1 MKNLISG
8 KRNLAAAAALVAILA
23 GGMAHAGSTND
34 AWITSKAKLALM
46 TTQDVDSNAINVDT
60 VGRKITL
67 HGTVASTEEKQKAE
81 EAVRSIDG
89 VTSVRNLLQVSST
102 GTRKGTNGGMAKSTA
117 KRPDDQVAKDVRAA
131 LARQNSLDDST
142 ITVAAVNGGVVTLSG
157 KADDM
162 SDTLTAVQTA
172 RNVAGVRRVA
182 NEIQG
187 PDTTAQGEGSGS
199 AKTERHGV
207 MGKTED
213 MASSAGK
220 TVGHAA
226 KSTGETVV
234 HGAKSASGAAGD
246 MYTTSMVK
254 MRLLADRDTPALDI
268 NVDTNDGVVT
278 LFGVVPSPAAKNEAA
293 AEARKVA
300 GVKNVRNELQVVAE
314 AKQENVKASEQEV
327 ASDVKQRLRENQLD
341 DISVDVKNCVVRLT
355 GRVPSHQERVEAM
368 QVARSARG
376 VCAVQDDLRFQ

>member
-142 ITVAAVNGGVVTLSG
+142 ITVSSVNGGVVTLSG

-199 AKTERHGV
+199 AKTEHHGV